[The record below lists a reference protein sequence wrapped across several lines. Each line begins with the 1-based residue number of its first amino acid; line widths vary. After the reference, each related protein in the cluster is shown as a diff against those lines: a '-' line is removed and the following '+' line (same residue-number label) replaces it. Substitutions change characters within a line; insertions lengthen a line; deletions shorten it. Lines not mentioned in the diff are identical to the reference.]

1 MRPSNTTY
9 FENLDATRFLGF
21 FHVFLAHCFFT
32 NNKSIEQ
39 SDAFGFATGAIRS
52 GFLGLDYFFVLSAF
66 LLTWL
71 GLEER
76 KSTGNFRPGLF
87 LVRRGLRLW
96 PLYFFLVAAVYL
108 GYFFF
113 NERLGLQ
120 PLPPISAYLLFWSN
134 LFIAAN
140 GQNFLFLLVFFWSIS
155 VEEQFYLFWAAALRW
170 LNKYLIPVCILM
182 IIASLIF
189 RAVYIRNDQ
198 MLVFHTIS
206 TLGNFGIGAMAAV
219 LAFRY
224 NVFTNLISQLTRF
237 NIATIYFVFIILI
250 IFYFRLF
257 INPFS
262 VIVEKIVFALFFAFV
277 ILEQSFSK
285 NSLFKLGK
293 IKWMNYLGQL
303 SLGLY
308 CFHGLVL
315 TLALPLLK
323 ENGLTETA
331 FQVFF
336 QNPVI
341 ILIVTLLISII
352 SYELVEKRIH
362 GLRRH
367 FYPPK

>member
-1 MRPSNTTY
+1 
-9 FENLDATRFLGF
+9 
-21 FHVFLAHCFFT
+21 
-32 NNKSIEQ
+32 
-39 SDAFGFATGAIRS
+39 
-52 GFLGLDYFFVLSAF
+52 
-66 LLTWL
+66 
-71 GLEER
+71 
-76 KSTGNFRPGLF
+76 
-87 LVRRGLRLW
+87 
-96 PLYFFLVAAVYL
+96 
-108 GYFFF
+108 
-113 NERLGLQ
+113 
-120 PLPPISAYLLFWSN
+120 
-134 LFIAAN
+134 
-140 GQNFLFLLVFFWSIS
+140 
-155 VEEQFYLFWAAALRW
+155 
-170 LNKYLIPVCILM
+170 
-182 IIASLIF
+182 
-189 RAVYIRNDQ
+189 
-198 MLVFHTIS
+198 
-206 TLGNFGIGAMAAV
+206 
-219 LAFRY
+219 
-224 NVFTNLISQLTRF
+224 
-237 NIATIYFVFIILI
+237 VFIILI